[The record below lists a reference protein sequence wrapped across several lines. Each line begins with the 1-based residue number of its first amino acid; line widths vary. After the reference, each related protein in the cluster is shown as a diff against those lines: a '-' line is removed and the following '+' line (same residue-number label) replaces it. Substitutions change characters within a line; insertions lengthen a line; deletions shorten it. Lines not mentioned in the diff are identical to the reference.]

1 MLIYPKWRYPKQ
13 IESIQTRMKLFL
25 DNLYGR
31 YVKKRKCAA
40 IEDYYVLHEA
50 IYFSSH
56 IRKSPFLQ
64 TDMERVANDF
74 LGYLSNNDIPA
85 SELKKTR
92 MQKIKMGELP
102 LSCR

>member
-1 MLIYPKWRYPKQ
+1 MFFIKHRGGGKKGWKYA
-13 IESIQTRMKLFL
+13 
-25 DNLYGR
+25 
-31 YVKKRKCAA
+31 YV
-40 IEDYYVLHEA
+40 INEWPL
-50 IYFSSH
+50 SSH

-74 LGYLSNNDIPA
+74 LGFLSNNNIPA

>member
-1 MLIYPKWRYPKQ
+1 
-13 IESIQTRMKLFL
+13 
-25 DNLYGR
+25 
-31 YVKKRKCAA
+31 
-40 IEDYYVLHEA
+40 
-50 IYFSSH
+50 
-56 IRKSPFLQ
+56 
-64 TDMERVANDF
+64 MERVANDF

>member
-1 MLIYPKWRYPKQ
+1 M
-13 IESIQTRMKLFL
+13 EEVQTRMKLFL

-92 MQKIKMGELP
+92 MQKIKMVELP